1 VRKIRN
7 VAPRPDEAQVSAVV
21 AIDQQAEVLEAQRGD
36 EDAWE
41 NLYRRVYPRLRA
53 YLARKVGANDADDAV
68 NETMARA
75 VAGIDNF
82 RFGEAGFDGWVFG
95 IARNVAAEHYRQADR
110 RRRQVAAGQQVAAGT
125 EPLEVPGDGL
135 VLADD
140 QELVRR
146 QFARLSPAEQ
156 ELLELRV
163 VAGLSAD
170 EVAAVLGKRPGAVRT
185 AQSRALEHLRRLM
198 EGDDA

>member
-1 VRKIRN
+1 MT
-7 VAPRPDEAQVSAVV
+7 
-21 AIDQQAEVLEAQRGD
+21 
-36 EDAWE
+36 
-41 NLYRRVYPRLRA
+41 RV
-53 YLARKVGANDADDAV
+53 
-68 NETMARA
+68 

-82 RFGEAGFDGWVFG
+82 RFGAAGFDGWVFG
-95 IARNVAAEHYRQADR
+95 IARNVAAEHHRQAGR
-110 RRRQVAAGQQVAAGT
+110 RRRQVVAGQQVAAGT
-125 EPLEVPGDGL
+125 EPSEVPGDGL
-135 VLADD
+135 LLQDD
-140 QELVRR
+140 RELVRR

-185 AQSRALEHLRRLM
+185 AQSRALEHLRRLV

>member
-1 VRKIRN
+1 VREIRN
-7 VAPRPDEAQVSAVV
+7 VTPRPGEAQGSAVV
-21 AIDQQAEVLEAQRGD
+21 AIDQRAEVLEAKRGD

-53 YLARKVGANDADDAV
+53 YLARKVGTNDAEDAV

-82 RFGEAGFDGWVFG
+82 HFGAAGFDGWVFG
-95 IARNVAAEHYRQADR
+95 IARNVAAEHHRQADR
-110 RRRQVAAGQQVAAGT
+110 RRRQTAAGRQLVAGT
-125 EPLEVPGDGL
+125 EPSEIPGDN
-135 VLADD
+135 LALEHDRA
-140 QELVRR
+140 LVRR

-185 AQSRALEHLRRLM
+185 AQSRALEHLRRLV